1 MNGAL
6 HEGCA
11 AENDTVTTL
20 RNLTARAKAQNKRLI
35 YQCHGRPGHPGKGEV
50 VDQVAAFLCG
60 AGEYHYYG
68 LGGWNGVGSSGCA
81 PLPLLPLNRVPK
93 LTSQAS
99 VSAQEL

>member
-50 VDQVAAFLCG
+50 QHAASFCQKPIISG
-60 AGEYHYYG
+60 GDGTGEHPTQALLDAFTIREE
-68 LGGWNGVGSSGCA
+68 LGTLNGS
-81 PLPLLPLNRVPK
+81 PHTLPRHLVKARL
-93 LTSQAS
+93 
-99 VSAQEL
+99 